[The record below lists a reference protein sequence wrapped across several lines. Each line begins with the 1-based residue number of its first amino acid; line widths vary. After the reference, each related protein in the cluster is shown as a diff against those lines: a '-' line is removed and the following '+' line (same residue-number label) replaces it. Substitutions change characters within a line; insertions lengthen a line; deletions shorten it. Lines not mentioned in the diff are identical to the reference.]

1 MYIYKECCDM
11 IVAHAREQCCT
22 ASRSGRPFHRRLAV
36 FTLIELLVVIAIIA
50 ILASMLLPSLQT
62 AKNKAKQIS
71 CTNNLKQMDLCAKLY
86 IDDYDEWM
94 NSTRWTP
101 CPVGNQYWY
110 QRYYDYSNELF
121 SKREYANG
129 TSPSNPGCPGM
140 RGEEG
145 TAVGGGAVNYG
156 GHTWGGYAQ
165 NQDCGYYSS
174 QAWNL
179 WAKLSQFKN
188 PDRKLL
194 FGDAYYYHMEAG
206 HWNHAN
212 HYVAYRHSN
221 GLNILYIDGHAEWHH
236 RFTATNALFRRDQ

>member
-165 NQDCGYYSS
+165 NQDCG
-174 QAWNL
+174 
-179 WAKLSQFKN
+179 
-188 PDRKLL
+188 
-194 FGDAYYYHMEAG
+194 
-206 HWNHAN
+206 
-212 HYVAYRHSN
+212 
-221 GLNILYIDGHAEWHH
+221 
-236 RFTATNALFRRDQ
+236 